1 MGEDDSLNQN
11 EVKNEVRKIIYQLA
25 EEKGGDVEAYK
36 QIINDACEYLRH
48 VFGFMISNL
57 IAERIQ
63 QMTRE
68 RFPSFVLPLRKD
80 AFDLSALKGDK
91 NNNINI
97 EILKFYIDCV
107 IELTEKL
114 GGDTVLKGLVRRL
127 NHIGSKR

>member
-11 EVKNEVRKIIYQLA
+11 EVKDEVRKIIYQLA

-36 QIINDACEYLRH
+36 QIINEACKYLKQI
-48 VFGFMISNL
+48 FGFMISDL

-63 QMTRE
+63 QMIRE
-68 RFPSFVLPLRKD
+68 RFPSFVLPLRRN

-91 NNNINI
+91 NNINI